1 MNYKLRHLVAAT
13 LAGTALLGFGVNA
26 LADTTDDI
34 VNALIAKGVLTE
46 EEGALLINAREL
58 EKGTKAKTP
67 VAKQK
72 DGLVIESPDGNFSF
86 TPTGRVHTD
95 YRIFDHDDGENNV
108 VPGTVAVPAVVT
120 FNGSNA
126 AAVATNTT
134 AIAAANATN
143 SAIIGNSIPNAGSNI
158 GADTFDIRRARI
170 GFKAKYKEF
179 YEAELN
185 ADISVGA
192 NTSVSSTN
200 WDVAYFNV
208 AWWKPVQFRFGLFK
222 MPMNLE
228 EVTSSNN
235 IDFMERSYVNA
246 LAPQKEIGAMV
257 HGVPYKGVTYALAV
271 SNGSGGKQAETDI
284 REDGKD
290 VIGRVTAN
298 FAEMMAVPNKE
309 AIYHVGVSFSQGDQP
324 QGNIG
329 VNGRTES
336 RGATF
341 FRAPALANTGA
352 IGYQNI
358 DRSRVG
364 LEAAVAIN
372 QFKLQGEWLQQ
383 NNDFNT
389 NTRGYS
395 LDTTAWYA
403 EALWAI
409 TGEKYADGYKNGV
422 MGSIKPLKD
431 FDPATFS
438 GGAWEIGL
446 RYNEFDA
453 SDYNTV
459 GIEQGVTLGALDTSI
474 TTKAAGFAK
483 AKSYTAGVKF
493 LPNSNMRFM
502 LNYVKTDFSDVI
514 GGATGGVVLNNKRIN
529 DEQAVL
535 MRAQWMF

>member
-1 MNYKLRHLVAAT
+1 MNLKLNKIVATT
-13 LAGTALLGFGVNA
+13 LAGACLLGFGA
-26 LADTTDDI
+26 SAMADTTDDI
-34 VNALIAKGVLTE
+34 VNALITKGVLTE
-46 EEGALLINAREL
+46 EEGALLLNAREL

-67 VAKQK
+67 VAKVK
-72 DGLVIESPDGNFSF
+72 DGLTIESPDGTFSF

-95 YRIFDHDDGENNV
+95 YRIFDHND
-108 VPGTVAVPAVVT
+108 
-120 FNGSNA
+120 GSNNRAPTAATVTNSLGGGADASPPAPA
-126 AAVATNTT
+126 AAVTRVN
-134 AIAAANATN
+134 
-143 SAIIGNSIPNAGSNI
+143 GGNI
-158 GADTFDIRRARI
+158 GSDTFDIRRARI
-170 GFKAKYKEF
+170 GFKTKYKEF

-192 NTSVSSTN
+192 NTSVAATN

-208 AWWKPVQFRFGLFK
+208 AWWKQAQFRFGLFK

-246 LAPQKEIGAMV
+246 LAPQKEIGAMI
-257 HGVPYKGVTYALAV
+257 HGVPFTGTTYALAF
-271 SNGSGGKQAETDI
+271 SNGSGAKQAETDI

-298 FAEMMAVPNKE
+298 FAEMGATPNKE
-309 AIYHVGVSFSQGDQP
+309 AIFHAGLSFSTGDQP

-329 VNGRTES
+329 VGGRTES
-336 RGATF
+336 RGVNFLRTA
-341 FRAPALANTGA
+341 ALANGGA
-352 IGYQNI
+352 KGYQSI
-358 DRSRVG
+358 DRTRFGVEG
-364 LEAAVAIN
+364 AVAIN
-372 QFKLQGEWLQQ
+372 QFKVQGEWFQQ
-383 NNDFNT
+383 NNDFKT
-389 NTRGYS
+389 NTRSYD

-422 MGSIKPLKD
+422 MGGIKPLKD

-459 GIEQGVTLGALDTSI
+459 GIAQGTNLGPVDASI
-474 TTKAAGFAK
+474 TTKAAGYTE

-502 LNYVKTDFSDVI
+502 LNYVKTDFGNVI
-514 GGATGGVVLNNKRIN
+514 GGATGGIVLNNKRID
-529 DEQAVL
+529 DEKALL

>member
-1 MNYKLRHLVAAT
+1 MNVKLNKLVLAALT
-13 LAGTALLGFGVNA
+13 SAALLGLTNIA
-26 LADTTDDI
+26 MADTTDDI

-46 EEGALLINAREL
+46 EEGQLLLNSREL
-58 EKGTKAKTP
+58 EKATKAKTP

-86 TPTGRVHTD
+86 TPTGRVHAD
-95 YRIFDHDDGENNV
+95 YRIFDHNEGETNA
-108 VPGTVAVPAVVT
+108 PLAASVAGNSLG
-120 FNGSNA
+120 F
-126 AAVATNTT
+126 AAVA
-134 AIAAANATN
+134 
-143 SAIIGNSIPNAGSNI
+143 GNAGGNI
-158 GADTFDIRRARI
+158 GADTFDIRRSRI
-170 GFKAKYKEF
+170 GFKTKYKEF

-192 NTSVSSTN
+192 NTSVTTTN

-246 LAPQKEIGAMV
+246 LSPQKEIGAMV
-257 HGVPYKGVTYALAV
+257 HGVPYTGITYALAV
-271 SNGSGGKQAETDI
+271 SNGSGAKQAETDI

-298 FAEMMAVPNKE
+298 FAELMSVPNKE
-309 AIYHVGVSFSQGDQP
+309 AIYHVGLSYSQGDQP
-324 QGNIG
+324 QGTIGGNI
-329 VNGRTES
+329 RTES
-336 RGATF
+336 RGVTF
-341 FRAPALANTGA
+341 FRAPVLANGA
-352 IGYQNI
+352 PKGFQSVDRTRIGI
-358 DRSRVG
+358 EG
-364 LEAAVAIN
+364 AVAIN
-372 QFKLQGEWLQQ
+372 QFKVQSEWLQQ
-383 NNDFNT
+383 NNDFKT
-389 NTRGYS
+389 NTRSYD

-422 MGSIKPLKD
+422 MGGIKPLKD

-453 SDYNTV
+453 SDNDGN
-459 GIEQGVTLGALDTSI
+459 GIAQGVGVADPSF
-474 TTKAAGFAK
+474 TTRAAGFAK

-514 GGATGGVVLNNKRIN
+514 GGATGGIVLNNKRVD

>member
-1 MNYKLRHLVAAT
+1 MNFKLKHLVAAT
-13 LAGTALLGFGVNA
+13 LAGTALLGFGANA
-26 LADTTDDI
+26 MADTTDDI
-34 VNALIAKGVLTE
+34 VNALITKGVLTE
-46 EEGALLINAREL
+46 EEGALLLNAREL

-67 VAKQK
+67 VAKFK
-72 DGLVIESPDGNFSF
+72 DGVTFENPNGDFSF
-86 TPTGRVHTD
+86 TPTGRVHLD
-95 YRIFDHDDGENNV
+95 YRIFDHDDGANN
-108 VPGTVAVPAVVT
+108 PTLPAT
-120 FNGSNA
+120 SI
-126 AAVATNTT
+126 T
-134 AIAAANATN
+134 
-143 SAIIGNSIPNAGSNI
+143 NSIPNAASNI

-170 GFKAKYKEF
+170 GFKTKYKEF

-185 ADISVGA
+185 ADISVGG
-192 NTSVSSTN
+192 NTSVTSTN

-208 AWWKPVQFRFGLFK
+208 AWWKPVQFRLGLFK

-235 IDFMERSYVNA
+235 IDFMERSYVNQ

-257 HGVPYKGVTYALAV
+257 HGVPYTGVTYALAV
-271 SNGSGGKQAETDI
+271 SNGSGAKQAETDI

-298 FAEMMAVPNKE
+298 FAEIMGNKDN
-309 AIYHVGVSFSQGDQP
+309 IYHVGASFSKGDQP
-324 QGNIG
+324 QGTVG
-329 VNGRTES
+329 VSGRAES
-336 RGATF
+336 RGVTF
-341 FRAPALANTGA
+341 FRAAAVGSPATDPNFKS
-352 IGYQNI
+352 I
-358 DRSRVG
+358 DRTRIG
-364 LEAAVAIN
+364 LEGAVAIN
-372 QFKLQGEWLQQ
+372 QFKVQAEWLQQ
-383 NNDFNT
+383 NNDFQT
-389 NTRGYS
+389 NARGYD
-395 LDTTAWYA
+395 LDTSAWYA
-403 EALWAI
+403 EALWNI

-431 FDPATFS
+431 FDPATLR

-459 GIEQGVTLGALDTSI
+459 GIEQGTTLGAADASI
-474 TTKAAGFAK
+474 TTKAAGFTK

-514 GGATGGVVLNNKRIN
+514 GGVTGGIVLNNKRVD

>member
-1 MNYKLRHLVAAT
+1 MNVKLNKLVLAALT
-13 LAGTALLGFGVNA
+13 SAALLGLTNIA
-26 LADTTDDI
+26 MADTTDDI

-46 EEGALLINAREL
+46 EEGQLLLNSREL
-58 EKGTKAKTP
+58 EKATKAKTP
-67 VAKQK
+67 AAKQK
-72 DGLVIESPDGNFSF
+72 DGLVLESPDGNFSF
-86 TPTGRVHTD
+86 TPTGRVHAD
-95 YRIFDHDDGENNV
+95 YRIFDHNEGETNA
-108 VPGTVAVPAVVT
+108 PLAASVAGNSLG
-120 FNGSNA
+120 FA
-126 AAVATNTT
+126 AA
-134 AIAAANATN
+134 
-143 SAIIGNSIPNAGSNI
+143 GNAGGNI
-158 GADTFDIRRARI
+158 GADTFDIRRSRI
-170 GFKAKYKEF
+170 GFKTKYKEF

-192 NTSVSSTN
+192 NTSVTSTN

-208 AWWKPVQFRFGLFK
+208 AWWKQAQFRFGLFK

-246 LAPQKEIGAMV
+246 LSPQKEIGAMI
-257 HGVPYKGVTYALAV
+257 HGVPTPGLTYALAF

-298 FAEMMAVPNKE
+298 FAELMSVPNKE
-309 AIYHVGVSFSQGDQP
+309 AIYHVGLSYSQGDQP
-324 QGNIG
+324 QGPVG

-336 RGATF
+336 RGVTF
-341 FRAPALANTGA
+341 FRAPTLANGA
-352 IGYQNI
+352 PKGFQSI
-358 DRSRVG
+358 DRTRIG
-364 LEAAVAIN
+364 IEGAVAIN
-372 QFKLQGEWLQQ
+372 QFKVQAEWLQQ
-383 NNDFNT
+383 NNDFKT
-389 NTRGYS
+389 NTRSYD
-395 LDTTAWYA
+395 LDSTAWYA

-453 SDYNTV
+453 SDYD
-459 GIEQGVTLGALDTSI
+459 TLGIAIQTGGANTDLSLGANNSA
-474 TTKAAGFAK
+474 TKAAGFAK

-514 GGATGGVVLNNKRIN
+514 GGATGGIVLNNKRVD

>member
-13 LAGTALLGFGVNA
+13 LAGTALLGFGANA
-26 LADTTDDI
+26 FADTTDDI

-95 YRIFDHDDGENNV
+95 YRFFDHDDGENNAGL
-108 VPGTVAVPAVVT
+108 PSASIANSMTGSGAVLP
-120 FNGSNA
+120 
-126 AAVATNTT
+126 AAVGGL
-134 AIAAANATN
+134 I
-143 SAIIGNSIPNAGSNI
+143 SSPGGNI

-192 NTSVSSTN
+192 NTSVTSTN

-514 GGATGGVVLNNKRIN
+514 GGATGGVVLNNKRID

>member
-1 MNYKLRHLVAAT
+1 MNIKLRNLVAAT
-13 LAGTALLGFGVNA
+13 LAGTVLLGFGANA
-26 LADTTDDI
+26 FADTTDDI

-58 EKGTKAKTP
+58 EKTTKAKTP

-86 TPTGRVHTD
+86 TPTGRVHAD
-95 YRIFDHDDGENNV
+95 YRFFDYDDGKSNV
-108 VPGTVAVPAVVT
+108 IPGTVSVPAAVA
-120 FNGSNA
+120 FDGLNA
-126 AAVATNTT
+126 AAVATRNAQIAT
-134 AIAAANATN
+134 ANSTN
-143 SAIIGNSIPNAGSNI
+143 NAIIGNSIPNAASNV

-228 EVTSSNN
+228 ELVSSNS
-235 IDFMERSYVNA
+235 IDFMERSYVNQ

-257 HGVPYKGVTYALAV
+257 HGVPFTGTTYALAV
-271 SNGSGGKQAETDI
+271 SNGSGAKQAETDI

-298 FAEMMAVPNKE
+298 FAEMGLAPNKE
-309 AIYHVGVSFSQGDQP
+309 AIYHVGASFSQGNQP
-324 QGNIG
+324 QGTVG

-341 FRAPALANTGA
+341 FRAPILANTGTK
-352 IGYQNI
+352 GYQNI
-358 DRSRVG
+358 DRSRIG
-364 LEAAVAIN
+364 IEGAVAIR
-372 QFKLQGEWLQQ
+372 QFKVQGEWSQQ
-383 NNDFNT
+383 SNDFDT

-395 LDTTAWYA
+395 LDTSAWYA

-453 SDYNTV
+453 SDYNTI
-459 GIEQGVTLGALDTSI
+459 GIEQGTTLGAADTSI

-502 LNYVKTDFSDVI
+502 LNYVKTNFSDVI
-514 GGATGGVVLNNKRIN
+514 GGATGGIVLNNKRID